1 MLNFCTLPQTHYAF
15 FDVDE
20 TLISMKSMF
29 SFMAL
34 YFAHYP
40 NPTLE
45 HSFHQTM
52 KKENIPR
59 EVKNANYY
67 HFFRSFPV
75 TNIRAACQLWFKQ
88 NAINNTSFYHQNILQ
103 QLKQH
108 QAQGTECVLVSGSFN
123 ELLQPIADDLG
134 VEHILSINLERDGLM
149 FTGNIIAPQTI
160 GMGKADAMKAFLLDK
175 PCDPKDCFA
184 YGDDI
189 SDVPMLEVVGN
200 PRAVSGGRRLEDY
213 ARERGWRV
221 LEPH

>member
-75 TNIRAACQLWFKQ
+75 TNIRAICQLWFEE
-88 NAINNTSFYHQNILQ
+88 NAINNTGFYHQNILQ

-108 QAQGTECVLVSGSFN
+108 QTQGTECVLVSGSFKQ
-123 ELLQPIADDLG
+123 LLQPIADDLG
-134 VEHILSINLERDGLM
+134 IEHILSTNLEHDGLT
-149 FTGNIIAPQTI
+149 FTGNIIPPQTI
-160 GMGKADAMKAFLLDK
+160 GAGKAAAISAFLTIQQSNPMK
-175 PCDPKDCFA
+175 CFA

-189 SDVPMLEVVGN
+189 SDVPMLALVGQ
-200 PRAVSGGRRLEDY
+200 PRAVSGERRLEKY
-213 ARERGWRV
+213 AHNLGWEV
-221 LEPH
+221 IKPN